1 MSFQWVERFE
11 SQLQTIGYKQA
22 HIVLLLRYAK
32 MLFEQI
38 LAIVIKDMDSVSLA
52 KKCLTQ
58 CAVFLI
64 KAQEHLKN

>member
-1 MSFQWVERFE
+1 
-11 SQLQTIGYKQA
+11 
-22 HIVLLLRYAK
+22 